1 MFYPH
6 THPLLSVT
14 AVELALAQG
23 AAVVVVAVFAGTVI
37 VLIRCFLGQ
46 LLVK

>member
-23 AAVVVVAVFAGTVI
+23 AAVVVVAIVSGTVI
-37 VLIRCFLGQ
+37 VIIGGFLNQ
-46 LLVK
+46 LLV